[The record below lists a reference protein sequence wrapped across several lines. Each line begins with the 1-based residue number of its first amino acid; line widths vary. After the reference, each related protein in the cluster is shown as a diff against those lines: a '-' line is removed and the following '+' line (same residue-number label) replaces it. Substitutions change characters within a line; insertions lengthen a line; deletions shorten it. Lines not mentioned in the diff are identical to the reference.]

1 MSAPIFVKHS
11 AIARSHL
18 VDEKMGWPL
27 GTALGR
33 LCSMWSERI
42 TLKMPQA
49 LPQAMLQV
57 MRKHFF
63 VTETDAQRLI
73 DAMCCDHAKFLVQ
86 NDDGTYDING
96 LANEIVKTQGRK
108 SRAEHGAAARW
119 APKPAAKKPRSKK
132 SAHEMPQAMLDECSK
147 QSPKQCLNLNHSAN
161 NISDAP
167 LAVSTVLVLGEVA
180 GLNPGDK
187 PDFAVRDKAD
197 NARVWD
203 AYSAAY
209 TQRYGAPPKSSSMG
223 YGLCK
228 RLVQRLGVQP
238 AIEVARFFLTVNKR
252 WYIENL
258 HPLSSAVK
266 DAEALHTQMVTGRT
280 MTSTQADQ
288 KDRTQSNLE
297 AARGAVELLARGKG
311 NPFDV
316 SNQ

>member
-1 MSAPIFVKHS
+1 M
-11 AIARSHL
+11 ARINVEQELFMDPRFKSL
-18 VDEKMGWPL
+18 VRTLNHREDE
-27 GTALGR
+27 ALGLVVR
-33 LCSMWSERI
+33 WWLTAQEWWGKEGRQ
-42 TLKMPQA
+42 LVPDQ
-49 LPQAMLQV
+49 
-57 MRKHFF
+57 FF
-63 VTETDAQRLI
+63 QLGHWDQLATV
-73 DAMCCDHAKFLVQ
+73 
-86 NDDGTYDING
+86 G
-96 LANEIVKTQGRK
+96 LAEKRDAGWYAKGSEERFKWYADICDK
-108 SRAEHGAAARW
+108 SRHGVEIRAQKKAN
-119 APKPAAKKPRSKK
+119 PGVVPAGQPRGQPTGSKKPRKRQPYSQP
-132 SAHEMPQAMLDECSK
+132 SSSIYAPTSETAVD
-147 QSPKQCLNLNHSAN
+147 NHC
-161 NISDAP
+161 ISDTPA
-167 LAVSTVLVLGEVA
+167 AVSPVLILGQIA